1 MSHTGGYPSRF
12 ASQWNSA
19 YNQEASSPLAMMST
33 TPKFNIRTNRQKDPF
48 EVTGDRA
55 PQGEVTVNLLVNPD
69 LHKARQETGKIS
81 RTKGIQTM
89 GTLNNIDNIQI
100 REKDLVF
107 VPKMQRTNN
116 GSLYGSV
123 KDPLAFASFTGIN
136 ASTELFG
143 NQDQFEA
150 SFYLVGKSKIPYAF
164 GSPEQSKS
172 GISVMTSGATTVH
185 NNGVETFAFGDAVCW
200 YTYDAMNDQKRESQI
215 MNIRKARGEPPEKFG
230 ALLKRATY
238 RDIYKLTQN
247 ALEMFVIASENNKMG
262 EYLAAHYK
270 DHLPSKAEF
279 DALRRHFRAECV
291 RGTSVDA
298 WMTIVTLQ
306 QLGIVTINLPAQP
319 SSADYEKIVEG
330 LRNVNLE
337 DLSKGSYK
345 RISDA
350 DFTPEKV
357 LGDLG
362 KTENWNKALGL
373 AHLLNVIEDNTK
385 KVAAL
390 PSLLNVLI
398 LRKYRGLLESHHTYK
413 YRKAASILHAGP
425 ASLMKD
431 GLASPGS
438 IEQKL
443 DLIQL
448 NTARERDSEF
458 YAAYRRATEQIF
470 AISISTTSGPGSN
483 LDIVM

>member
-1 MSHTGGYPSRF
+1 
-12 ASQWNSA
+12 
-19 YNQEASSPLAMMST
+19 MST
-33 TPKFNIRTNRQKDPF
+33 TPKFNVRTNRQKDPF

-69 LHKARQETGKIS
+69 LHAHRQEIGKIS
-81 RTKGIQTM
+81 RTKGIQTV
-89 GTLNNIDNIQI
+89 GTLTNIDNIQI

-107 VPKMQRTNN
+107 VPKMARTNA
-116 GSLYGSV
+116 GTLYGSV
-123 KDPLAFASFTGIN
+123 KDPLAFASFTGAN

-150 SFYLVGKSKIPYAF
+150 SFYLVGKTKIPYTF

-185 NNGVETFAFGDAVCW
+185 NNGVETFAFGDAVAW
-200 YTYDAMNDQKRESQI
+200 YTYDAMNDQKREAQI

-247 ALEMFVIASENNKMG
+247 ALEQFVIASESGKTA

-270 DHLPSKAEF
+270 DHLPNKAEF

-291 RGTSVDA
+291 RGTAVDA
-298 WMTIVTLQ
+298 WILVTTLQ
-306 QLGIVTINLPAQP
+306 QLGLVEIKLPAQTG
-319 SSADYEKIVEG
+319 SAEYAKIVDG
-330 LRNVNLE
+330 LKNVDLNALQKNSYNPASDVDFAPTE
-337 DLSKGSYK
+337 DP
-345 RISDA
+345 SDA
-350 DFTPEKV
+350 TKV
-357 LGDLG
+357 AA
-362 KTENWNKALGL
+362 WNKSLGL
-373 AHLLNVIEDNTK
+373 AHLLNVVEDSTNA
-385 KVAAL
+385 VAPL

-398 LRKYRGLLESHHTYK
+398 LRKYRGLLESQHSYQH
-413 YRKAASILHAGP
+413 RKAASILHAGP
-425 ASLMKD
+425 SSLMRD
-431 GLASPGS
+431 GMAPPGS
-438 IEQKL
+438 LAQKL

-470 AISISTTSGPGSN
+470 AISISTTSEAGSN